1 MGVYLMILI
10 RVRTQIILIVMI
22 LSINLMRHFDIK
34 KNIAYSTSIHLIVI
48 FLIRVLEIYSSVI
61 VYIILHRII
70 KRQMFQRSR
79 YSIHRIGRQDI
90 RIFTRQV
97 MTYMIIVGIMILSAL
112 VRIVIVRSKEI
123 VVLGRVI
130 MIIIL
135 LVVSSILYSV
145 GYINKLIIRSNVRE
159 VERWY
164 VIVLMLGSISV
175 VIVGYNV

>member
-1 MGVYLMILI
+1 MILM

-34 KNIAYSTSIHLIVI
+34 KNIAYSTSIHLIVM

-61 VYIILHRII
+61 VYVILHGII

-145 GYINKLIIRSNVRE
+145 GYINKLIIRNNVRE

>member
-1 MGVYLMILI
+1 MGVYLMILM
-10 RVRTQIILIVMI
+10 RVRTQMILVVMI
-22 LSINLMRHFDIK
+22 LSVNLIRHFDIK
-34 KNIAYSTSIHLIVI
+34 KNVAYSTSIHLIVM
-48 FLIRVLEIYSSVI
+48 FLIRILEIYSSVI

-97 MTYMIIVGIMILSAL
+97 MTYMIMVRIMMLSAL

-135 LVVSSILYSV
+135 LVMSSILYSV
-145 GYINKLIIRSNVRE
+145 GYINKLIIRNNVRE

-164 VIVLMLGSISV
+164 VVVLMLGSISV